1 MKQMTTEQITERA
14 EQAKRLLNNT
24 DFIDIVGLVK
34 ADIFDNFCAT
44 NVLDTERR
52 EELHKVSYAIEL
64 MKKKIETYIS
74 IEKLQKQ

>member
-14 EQAKRLLNNT
+14 EQAKRLLNNA

-34 ADIFDNFCAT
+34 ADIFDNFCST

-52 EELHKVSYAIEL
+52 EELHKVSYAIDL